1 MTTRSW
7 GALVAAAGCSI
18 LLAAQPA
25 WAQQLS
31 GSLDR
36 AAAKASQ
43 ADSTGSTF
51 LTANLAQGQQPP
63 PPPGGNPRHEGIGI
77 GVKGGFLWPSFA
89 EAQGTGFEDKTSWMA
104 GIFFGGNR
112 PGTIGVMGELQ
123 YGKKSASLGNI
134 DAEQY
139 FIEIPILA
147 RINAGTNSLN
157 GILGYFMVGPV
168 FDINLRTKLRGVD
181 VKSRYED
188 LDIGLLIAGGVEI
201 TRFLVEARFNKG
213 FRNVLKATGGG
224 TTDIKSQSFA
234 IQLGFRF
241 N

>member
-1 MTTRSW
+1 MMTRSW
-7 GALVAAAGCSI
+7 GALVATAGCTI
-18 LLAAQPA
+18 LLAAQPVR
-25 WAQQLS
+25 AQHLS
-31 GSLDR
+31 GSFDR
-36 AAAKASQ
+36 AAATVSQ

-51 LTANLAQGQQPP
+51 LTAGMAQGQQPP

-89 EAQGTGFEDKTSWMA
+89 EAQGTGFKDKTSWMA
-104 GIFFGGNR
+104 GVFFGGNR
-112 PGTIGVMGELQ
+112 PGTIGVMGEVQ

-139 FIEIPILA
+139 FLEIPILA
-147 RINAGTNSLN
+147 RINAGANSLN
-157 GILGYFMVGPV
+157 GLLGYFMVGPV
-168 FDINLRTKLRGVD
+168 FDINLKTKLRGVD
-181 VKSRYED
+181 VKSAYED

-201 TRFLVEARFNKG
+201 TRFLVEARYNRG
-213 FRNVLKATGGG
+213 FKNVLKSTGGR
-224 TTDIKSQSFA
+224 TTDIKSESFA